1 MWERILCIVRKEVS
15 QVLRHPRMRTML
27 FVPPLVQLI
36 VFGYA
41 VNMDVD
47 NITMGWTDLDH
58 TPASRELL
66 SDFQGSGRFL
76 LVALPQNEAG
86 VRQLLD
92 RGDAQT
98 VVRVLP
104 GFGRDVLR
112 GRKAQVQIMV
122 DGSNSNSASLIS
134 AYCAQIVAA
143 FSARTSAGQQ
153 KTRMLASASPVP
165 LSLTR
170 ANLAASPRVWFNP
183 DLVSRNYFVPGVV
196 ANIIMIVTVMMTAM
210 AVVREKEIGTM
221 EQLMVTPIRPVEL
234 MIGKML
240 PFAVVG
246 LIDMV
251 IVTAGALFIFHV
263 PFRGNWLMLVSSV
276 ILFLLTSLGAGLFI
290 STISNTQ
297 QQAIMSSFLFAT
309 PTFMLSGFAFPIHN
323 MPVAVQYITYF
334 NPLRYFLEIVRGI
347 FLKGTGVPVLWPQLA
362 MLAIYGTAVMGL
374 SALSFRK
381 RLD

>member
-47 NITMGWTDLDH
+47 NITMAWTDLDH

-76 LVALPQNEAG
+76 LVALPGNETE

-143 FSARTSAGQQ
+143 SP
-153 KTRMLASASPVP
+153 PVP
-165 LSLTR
+165 RPDSKKR
-170 ANLAASPRVWFNP
+170 GCWPARPRSP
-183 DLVSRNYFVPGVV
+183 
-196 ANIIMIVTVMMTAM
+196 
-210 AVVREKEIGTM
+210 
-221 EQLMVTPIRPVEL
+221 
-234 MIGKML
+234 
-240 PFAVVG
+240 
-246 LIDMV
+246 
-251 IVTAGALFIFHV
+251 
-263 PFRGNWLMLVSSV
+263 
-276 ILFLLTSLGAGLFI
+276 
-290 STISNTQ
+290 
-297 QQAIMSSFLFAT
+297 
-309 PTFMLSGFAFPIHN
+309 
-323 MPVAVQYITYF
+323 
-334 NPLRYFLEIVRGI
+334 
-347 FLKGTGVPVLWPQLA
+347 
-362 MLAIYGTAVMGL
+362 
-374 SALSFRK
+374 
-381 RLD
+381 